1 MTEGRWQKSEV
12 RSKITDKR
20 QKTKNNSKKKSIVFF
35 CALCS
40 MFCVLL
46 SEAVFAASGGGHGET
61 HFTWKDWL
69 WPVVNFSILVLVL
82 YFAARKPFAA
92 FFKGRTEMIEKS
104 LKEAT
109 EARELAQKTL
119 DEVRARHKNTDQEI
133 EQILAAAR
141 KSGEKEKE
149 AIIAEGER
157 LKEKIVEQAKANID
171 FELQKAKETIKSDA
185 ALMALEL
192 AEKEIREKLG
202 QKEQES
208 LIDDYIKRLEAK
220 N

>member
-1 MTEGRWQKSEV
+1 MTELRSQKSEV
-12 RSKITDKR
+12 RLQTKDKR
-20 QKTKNNSKKKSIVFF
+20 QKIKDKSNKKSMVFI

-40 MFCVLL
+40 VFCILF
-46 SEAVFAASGGGHGET
+46 SEAVFASGGGGDV
-61 HFTWKDWL
+61 HFTWK
-69 WPVVNFSILVLVL
+69 
-82 YFAARKPFAA
+82 
-92 FFKGRTEMIEKS
+92 EKS

-109 EARELAQKTL
+109 EAKELAQKTL
-119 DEVRARHKNTDQEI
+119 DEVRARHSNTDQEI
-133 EQILAAAR
+133 EQIIEAAR
-141 KSGEKEKE
+141 KSGAKEKE

-192 AEKEIREKLG
+192 AEKEIKEKLG

>member
-1 MTEGRWQKSEV
+1 MINIIQ
-12 RSKITDKR
+12 
-20 QKTKNNSKKKSIVFF
+20 NSKFKTCLPVGKVQNFIII
-35 CALCS
+35 AIN
-40 MFCVLL
+40 LL
-46 SEAVFAASGGGHGET
+46 FAASAFAAGGGGEV
-61 HFTWKDWL
+61 HYTWKDWL
-69 WPVVNFSILVLVL
+69 WPVVNFSILILVL
-82 YFAARKPFAA
+82 YFAGRKPISAY
-92 FFKGRTEMIEKS
+92 FKGRTEMIEKS

-109 EARELAQKTL
+109 EAKELAQKTL
-119 DEVRARHKNTDQEI
+119 DEVRARFNSTDQEI
-133 EQILAAAR
+133 EQIIEAAR

-185 ALMALEL
+185 ALMAIEL